1 MGKKKKKNPEP
12 LPNKHHLYEAS
23 VQDTGQEIDL
33 FTKWFK
39 NRYKKPLRKLRED
52 FSGTGA
58 FACDFAA
65 KHKDNRAWAVDL
77 DPETLEWGKTFHGQ
91 ALGPAQSRVQFV
103 LGDVRSVR
111 TPLMDHINA
120 LNFSYNLFKTRQEL
134 LRYFSSCYDR
144 LKKQGLLVVDV
155 FGGTE
160 SQQTKIDKR
169 RVDPC
174 TLKDGTQ
181 LKKFT
186 YYWHQQSFNPVTY
199 EIFCGIHFK
208 YPGHKKVKNVF
219 TYDWRLWPL
228 PEIQELLQEA
238 GFQTDVYVHDFDED
252 GESDEIYRRRTKFD
266 NAEGWV
272 AYVAA
277 WKS

>member
-1 MGKKKKKNPEP
+1 MCRMGKMKKKNPKA
-12 LPNKHHLYEAS
+12 LPNHHHLYEAS
-23 VQDTGQEIDL
+23 VQDTWLEIGL
-33 FTKWFK
+33 FSKWYK

-77 DPETLEWGKTFHGQ
+77 DQETLDWGKVFHGS
-91 ALGPAQSRVQFV
+91 ALGPAQSRVKFV
-103 LGDVRSVR
+103 LGDVRTAQ

-120 LNFSYNLFKTRQEL
+120 LNFSYNLFKTRAEL
-134 LRYFSSCYDR
+134 LDYFKSCHAR

-160 SQQTKIDKR
+160 SQQPKCDKR
-169 RVDPC
+169 PVDKC

-181 LKKFT
+181 LKNFT

-199 EIFCGIHFK
+199 EIVCGIHFK

-219 TYDWRLWPL
+219 T
-228 PEIQELLQEA
+228 
-238 GFQTDVYVHDFDED
+238 V
-252 GESDEIYRRRTKFD
+252 
-266 NAEGWV
+266 
-272 AYVAA
+272 
-277 WKS
+277 